1 MNECEFC
8 SLMGKEEN
16 RVYED
21 DKSAAV
27 LYPKPAVLGHIIVF
41 AKEHTTI
48 IEQTPD
54 YIVAHLA
61 KIANRI
67 STALFDA
74 LKSQGTNIIIANGLA
89 AGQTTPH
96 FAINIIPRLVNDGL
110 SFNWQPRQ
118 VKEEAMDTIE
128 LANKLDTIILVSG
141 DGDFV
146 PLAEHLRRAM
156 GCRVEVIAFGPS
168 CSGKLKETADEFID
182 MDLGKGKYLIRY

>member
-128 LANKLDTIILVSG
+128 LQ
-141 DGDFV
+141 
-146 PLAEHLRRAM
+146 
-156 GCRVEVIAFGPS
+156 
-168 CSGKLKETADEFID
+168 LKEETKNIGSFEKEKKAPIEEKEAEKIDEKEEDYALKQLKRIP
-182 MDLGKGKYLIRY
+182 